1 MTDDIIDRY
10 IPTVYYFFS
19 LKKFLVYMIM
29 TKPMNR
35 NITFIFPSKSSFIT
49 LSIFDISRR
58 RHKSISIYTRKK
70 NNNHFRPNRID
81 ARSRT
86 PAFIIIATAA
96 IAAAATISRRNDW
109 PSSRNL
115 ADLRVKAKVFHF
127 HVDRRRYLMYLFSI
141 RCSFIAAVFGYM
153 YLWIYIDYTDKS
165 SQCNFILES
174 NFVDNKIYTY

>member
-1 MTDDIIDRY
+1 
-10 IPTVYYFFS
+10 
-19 LKKFLVYMIM
+19 MIM

-81 ARSRT
+81 ARSLT

-96 IAAAATISRRNDW
+96 TAAAATISRRNDW

-115 ADLRVKAKVFHF
+115 ADLRAKAKVFHF

-153 YLWIYIDYTDKS
+153 QRTYI
-165 SQCNFILES
+165 
-174 NFVDNKIYTY
+174 